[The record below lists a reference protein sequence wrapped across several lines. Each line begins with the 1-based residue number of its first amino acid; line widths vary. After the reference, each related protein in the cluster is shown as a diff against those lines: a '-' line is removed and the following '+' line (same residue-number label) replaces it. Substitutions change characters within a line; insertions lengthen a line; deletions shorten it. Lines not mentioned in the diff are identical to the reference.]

1 MSELRTKVETM
12 IDNYV
17 KEIGLTKDQTYN
29 SERKAWYW
37 VRGSAN
43 IEVFV
48 QEIPMGDY
56 SREFLRVFSPIMKVP
71 KGNELQFYRA
81 LLDLNDSKLGVKL
94 STMEGT
100 DQVYVTFERDIQG
113 IDYDEVKTC
122 IADLEW
128 WADELDDIL
137 INQFGGSK

>member
-1 MSELRTKVETM
+1 MSELRTKVEAF
-12 IDNYV
+12 IDDYV

-29 SERKAWYW
+29 AERKAWYW

-48 QEIPMGDY
+48 QEVDGG
-56 SREFLRVFSPIMKVP
+56 REFLRIFSPLMKVP
-71 KGNELQFYRA
+71 QGKETQFYRT
-81 LLDLNDSKLGVKL
+81 LLDTNDNCLGVKI

-100 DQVYVTFERDIQG
+100 DQVYVTFERDITG
-113 IDYDEVKTC
+113 IDYDELKTC

-128 WADELDDIL
+128 WADELDDRL

>member
-1 MSELRTKVETM
+1 MSELRTKVENW
-12 IDNYV
+12 IDAYV
-17 KEIGLTKDQTYN
+17 KEIGLTKEQTYN
-29 SERKAWYW
+29 EERRAWYW

-56 SREFLRVFSPIMKVP
+56 SREFLRVFSPLMKVP
-71 KGNELQFYRA
+71 KGKENEFYLT
-81 LLDLNDSKLGVKL
+81 LLNLNDSKLGIKI
-94 STMEGT
+94 SIMEGT
-100 DQVYVTFERDIQG
+100 DQVYATYERDIVG

-137 INQFGGSK
+137 INQFGGTK

>member
-1 MSELRTKVETM
+1 MSELRTKVEAM
-12 IDNYV
+12 VDQYV
-17 KEIGLTKDQTYN
+17 KEIGLTKEQTYN
-29 SERKAWYW
+29 AERRAWYW
-37 VRGSAN
+37 MRGSAN

-48 QEIPMGDY
+48 QEIPMGEY
-56 SREFLRVFSPIMKVP
+56 NREFLRVFSPLMKVP
-71 KGNELQFYRA
+71 KGSELLFYRT
-81 LLDLNDSKLGVKL
+81 LLDLNDSKLGVKIT
-94 STMEGT
+94 TMEGT
-100 DQVYVTFERDIQG
+100 DQVYVTYERDIVG